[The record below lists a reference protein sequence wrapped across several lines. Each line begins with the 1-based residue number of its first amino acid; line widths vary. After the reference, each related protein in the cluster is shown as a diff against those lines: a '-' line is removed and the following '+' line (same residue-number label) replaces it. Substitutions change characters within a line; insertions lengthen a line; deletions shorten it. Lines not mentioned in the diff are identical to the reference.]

1 MAEPGPAPAPD
12 ARREVLRA
20 VRALDE
26 GTLALAYDGLGD
38 PEPAVRREA
47 VRLVARSAPTPGLL
61 LTLERALTDERELA
75 RRSAAMDALAAM
87 GKPAVPLLARLATD
101 SRAGVRRLAVD
112 ALGMARIPDAA
123 DILERAARDPQP
135 AVRAAALE
143 ALARSGGTRAAAAL
157 VRAVEDRHE
166 QATVALA
173 ALLGLL
179 QLERLPSTAALHRLT
194 EDALTA
200 PAAFRLLGRA
210 GEAAILV
217 DAVIANRGSRQRA
230 AVIGLADAQ
239 AAGAQ
244 RPARLTA
251 ADVLAVLRELV
262 GNADVQV
269 ACAALACA
277 AWAGDHDVLA
287 LAAARDDRAHLASV
301 AHRAAMLLRADAPD
315 LPARLRALADD
326 DAPGGDLLVE
336 LAEALERAREHTAP
350 SAQPDPALDDRS
362 FARLARV
369 LEHAAGF
376 SVTDDARQRLQARL
390 LPRLESAGVATFAEY
405 LDLLQTPRGKDELQR
420 ALELV
425 TVHETYFFRERPQL
439 DAFRHEVLPALIA
452 RGGPLRVWSAGTST
466 GEEAYTL
473 AILCQD
479 AGARSFEVVGT
490 DLSANVLDVA
500 RQGRYQPKS
509 FRAEIESTLRHRWFT
524 YELNGVVV
532 HPELKLHTRFE
543 ARNLVD
549 RRALADLGTF
559 DVIFCRNVLIYL
571 AASGRARVIDAFY
584 EHLRPGGLLFLGHSE
599 SLFTLETRF
608 RAHPLARVLAY
619 QRPEDGA

>member
-1 MAEPGPAPAPD
+1 MAEPTASPET
-12 ARREVLRA
+12 RREVLRTM
-20 VRALDE
+20 RALDE
-26 GTLALAYDGLGD
+26 GTLVFAFDGLGD
-38 PEPAVRREA
+38 VDPSVRREA

-87 GKPAVPLLARLATD
+87 GKPAVPLLARLAAD

-112 ALGMARIPDAA
+112 ALGMAKLPDAI

-143 ALARSGGTRAAAAL
+143 ALARTGSARAAGAL
-157 VRAVEDRHE
+157 VRTVEDRHE

-179 QLERLPSTAALHRLT
+179 QLERLPSTGALHRLT
-194 EDALTA
+194 GDALTA

-210 GEAAILV
+210 GEASILV
-217 DAVIANRGSRQRA
+217 DALLANRASRQRA
-230 AVIGLADAQ
+230 AVIGLADAH
-239 AAGAQ
+239 AAGAT
-244 RPARLTA
+244 RPVRLA
-251 ADVLAVLRELV
+251 SAEVLAVLRELV

-269 ACAALACA
+269 ACAALSCA

-287 LAAARDDRAHLASV
+287 LAAARDDRAHLASA
-301 AHRAAMLLRADAPD
+301 AHRAAMLLRADAPE
-315 LPARLRALADD
+315 LAARLRALVAD
-326 DAPGGDLLVE
+326 DAPGSDLLIE
-336 LAEALERAREHTAP
+336 LAEALERAREHAAP
-350 SAQPDPALDDRS
+350 SVAADPTLDDRS

-369 LEHAAGF
+369 FEHAAGF

-390 LPRLESAGVATFAEY
+390 LPRLEATRAATFSDY
-405 LDLLQTPRGKDELQR
+405 VDLLQTPRGKDELQR

-439 DAFRHEVLPALIA
+439 DAFRHEVLPALLA
-452 RGGPLRVWSAGTST
+452 RGGPIRVWSAGTST

-473 AILCQD
+473 AILCDD
-479 AGARSFEVVGT
+479 AGARSYEVLGT
-490 DLSANVLDVA
+490 DLSNQVLETA
-500 RQGRYQPKS
+500 RHGRYPPKS
-509 FRAEIESTLRHRWFT
+509 FRAEIERSVRHRWFT
-524 YELNGVVV
+524 YELSGVSV

-549 RRALADLGTF
+549 PRALADLGTF

-571 AASGRARVIDAFY
+571 AASGRARVIESFY

-608 RAHPLARVLAY
+608 RAQPMARVLAY
-619 QRPEDGA
+619 QRPEDDA